1 MEIKGNIGDE
11 VYVKARIRSINI
23 TENGVKYDVLLPA
36 IGYGSMG
43 ADQIIFAEPKETP
56 KEEHDEPQTVSKKT
70 LKTSDGRFQH
80 SKWLRQSIEASGL
93 SQTKYTEKLNTWLE
107 KKHEN
112 GEYTD
117 IKKYYASDVSN
128 YMNGN
133 IYMSEYKLNT
143 IKAFA
148 KDELETAVKVPKVE
162 TPEKKWTKATV
173 ESTMAKLR
181 KMRGE
186 T

>member
-23 TENGVKYDVLLPA
+23 TEKGVKYDVLLPA
-36 IGYGSMG
+36 IGYGSMDS
-43 ADQIIFAEPKETP
+43 DQIMFTEPKEEP
-56 KEEHDEPQTVSKKT
+56 KEEPDDSQTVSKKT

-80 SKWLRQSIEASGL
+80 SKWLRQSIEDSGL
-93 SQTKYTEKLNTWLE
+93 SQTKYTEKLNKWLE
-107 KKHEN
+107 KKHED
-112 GEYTD
+112 GKYTD
-117 IKKYYASDVSN
+117 IKRYYASDISN

-148 KDELETAVKVPKVE
+148 KDELQTAVKVPKVE
-162 TPEKKWTKATV
+162 TLEKKWTKATV

-186 T
+186 E